1 MEANPS
7 PAGHPP
13 CKHVLVIED
22 DEATREALKL
32 FLASEGY
39 GVTAVRD
46 GQEALEQ
53 LRRGPPP
60 DVILLD
66 LAMPGMDGWE
76 FRRQQR
82 QDPALA
88 PIPVIVLTGVCE
100 ADDRAD
106 LLGDV
111 GYVTKPVDADILLA
125 AIQRF
130 AARRRPEI
138 LVVED
143 EPGVLQMLDV
153 ALRHYGFAV
162 RLAASGQEA
171 VELYRRHHPT
181 VALALLDVQMPGLDG
196 PGTLAALKQ
205 INPDLRFCFMSGHTG
220 KYTDED
226 LLRLGAAHV
235 LPKPFVSL
243 SLFTRLLWDLVEA
256 RRPRTICQE

>member
-1 MEANPS
+1 MEAQPS
-7 PAGHPP
+7 PAEHPP
-13 CKHVLVIED
+13 AKNVLVIED

-32 FLASEGY
+32 FLGGEGY
-39 GVTAVRD
+39 GVTVAKD
-46 GQEALEQ
+46 GQEALDR
-53 LRRGPPP
+53 LRAGPPP

-88 PIPVIVLTGVCE
+88 PIPVIALTGVCE
-100 ADDRAD
+100 SDDRAD

-111 GYVTKPVDADILLA
+111 GYVPKPADADVLLA

-130 AARRRPEI
+130 TARRRPEI

-143 EPGVLQMLDV
+143 EQGVLQMLDV

-162 RLAASGQEA
+162 HLAASGQEA
-171 VELYRRHHPT
+171 VERYRRHHPT
-181 VALALLDVQMPGLDG
+181 IALALLDVQMPGLDG
-196 PGTLAALKQ
+196 PGTLAALKE
-205 INPDLRFCFMSGHTG
+205 INPDLRCCFMSGHTG

-243 SLFTRLLWDLVEA
+243 SLFTRLLWDLVGPGPSRAACHE
-256 RRPRTICQE
+256 